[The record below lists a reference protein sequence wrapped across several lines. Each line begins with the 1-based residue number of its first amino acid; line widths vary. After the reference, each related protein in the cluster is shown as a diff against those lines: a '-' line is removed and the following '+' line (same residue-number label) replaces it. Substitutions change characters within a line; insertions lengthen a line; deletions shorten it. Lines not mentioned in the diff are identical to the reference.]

1 MESSKTCETFS
12 CAHLIVLRWLY
23 AMCVLAFSLSS
34 DVQSLK
40 EFKPLTVPAV
50 WKKHLNTES
59 TCDTLTIQN
68 NPPTVIIIIISS
80 NVCLTALHV
89 ILFLICFQSHLII
102 SNVLKITAMSV
113 FTLNLVFFCVL

>member
-12 CAHLIVLRWLY
+12 CAHLVVLRWLY

-50 WKKHLNTES
+50 WKKKNTNTES

-68 NPPTVIIIIISS
+68 NPPAIIIII
-80 NVCLTALHV
+80 
-89 ILFLICFQSHLII
+89 
-102 SNVLKITAMSV
+102 
-113 FTLNLVFFCVL
+113 